1 MYTLRLKVIIIT
13 GHNGFVGSHL
23 VKFYQSKNYDVA
35 GISKKSEKE
44 LKIKQIKKDIRKIT
58 SKDIKGDVF
67 AIIHTAG
74 ITNYQ
79 YCQNHPSECFET
91 NILGTLR
98 MLEIAKEKKCKFIF
112 LSSSHVYGK
121 PQTIPIKENHPT
133 IPTSVYASSKIA
145 GEICCESYSKS
156 YNMKVAI
163 LRPFSI
169 YGTNEAKYFL
179 IPTIFSQLRNK
190 KIIKLGNVYPK
201 RDFIFIDDVINAISI
216 VLQKLE
222 GFEVYNIGT
231 GKSYSVL
238 ELCRIIEKISK
249 KNLIIKSIKSKSRGF
264 EVKNMV
270 SDSSKIKKLG
280 WRPKISINQGLKIL
294 YDSYFC

>member
-1 MYTLRLKVIIIT
+1 MKEIIVT

-23 VKFYQSKNYDVA
+23 VKFYQSKNYDVV

-112 LSSSHVYGK
+112 LSSSHVYEK

-249 KNLIIKSIKSKSRGF
+249 KNLIIKSIKSKSRDF

>member
-1 MYTLRLKVIIIT
+1 LKEIIVT

-231 GKSYSVL
+231 EKSYSVL
-238 ELCRIIEKISK
+238 ELCKIIEKISK
-249 KNLIIKSIKSKSRGF
+249 KNLIIKSIKSKSRDF

-270 SDSSKIKKLG
+270 SNSSKIKKLG

>member
-1 MYTLRLKVIIIT
+1 MREIIVT

-112 LSSSHVYGK
+112 LSSSHVYEK

-156 YNMKVAI
+156 YNMKVAV

-190 KIIKLGNVYPK
+190 KIIKLGNLYPK

-249 KNLIIKSIKSKSRGF
+249 KNLIIKSIKSKSRDF

>member
-1 MYTLRLKVIIIT
+1 M
-13 GHNGFVGSHL
+13 
-23 VKFYQSKNYDVA
+23 
-35 GISKKSEKE
+35 
-44 LKIKQIKKDIRKIT
+44 
-58 SKDIKGDVF
+58 
-67 AIIHTAG
+67 
-74 ITNYQ
+74 
-79 YCQNHPSECFET
+79 
-91 NILGTLR
+91 
-98 MLEIAKEKKCKFIF
+98 
-112 LSSSHVYGK
+112 
-121 PQTIPIKENHPT
+121 
-133 IPTSVYASSKIA
+133 
-145 GEICCESYSKS
+145 
-156 YNMKVAI
+156 
-163 LRPFSI
+163 
-169 YGTNEAKYFL
+169 
-179 IPTIFSQLRNK
+179 
-190 KIIKLGNVYPK
+190 YPK

-249 KNLIIKSIKSKSRGF
+249 KNLIIKSIKSKSRDF